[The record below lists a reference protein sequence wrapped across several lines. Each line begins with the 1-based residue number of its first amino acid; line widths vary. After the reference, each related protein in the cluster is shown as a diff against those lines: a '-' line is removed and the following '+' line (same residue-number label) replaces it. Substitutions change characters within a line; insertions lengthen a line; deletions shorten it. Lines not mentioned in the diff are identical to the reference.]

1 MRVATVTCREEE
13 FSIERD
19 QLNNVNDLAGSWC
32 FGSRIHFPLKSNVEK
47 LKDYDAV
54 WFTMSKQIREYE
66 LRWME
71 LLTQFKEKWPE
82 KKVILHQEGEAEFYL
97 MRPSTAWNIQ
107 RDWVLALKDKVDLL
121 LTHNARDASLYRYFM
136 DEGEVEPWR
145 TVQDIDK
152 ISPYVIPSG
161 EKVEKFT
168 GISTYDGRA
177 GGVVG
182 LAVASQASD
191 KITQITRSIYADD
204 REEVMC
210 ARFDVWPNV
219 TRQTGWFDWLKQV
232 AGIYVYLHPMP
243 AASAGRDTI
252 ACAALGIPVI
262 GNKNLDAQMHLF
274 PELAVDVYDARK
286 QEELVRELLYSRHPR
301 ERKASTGDNIESD
314 LFTSL
319 YDRSRNH
326 GLKHCKFYGIDYG
339 VERAKKIMQRLGW
352 E

>member
-1 MRVATVTCREEE
+1 MKIATISCRETE
-13 FSIERD
+13 FPIERD

-32 FGSRIHFPLKSNVEK
+32 FGSRIHFPLRANVEK

-107 RDWVLALKDKVDLL
+107 RDWVLTLKDKIDLL
-121 LTHNARDASLYRYFM
+121 LTHNARDASLYRYFV
-136 DEGEVEPWR
+136 DKGEVEAWR
-145 TVQDIDK
+145 TVQDVDK
-152 ISPYVIPSG
+152 ITPYLIPPS
-161 EKVEKFT
+161 EKAENI

-177 GGVVG
+177 GGLVG
-182 LAVASQASD
+182 LAVASKVYD
-191 KITQITRSIYADD
+191 RITQVTRSVYADGREGVFCD
-204 REEVMC
+204 RFGVC
-210 ARFDVWPNV
+210 PTV
-219 TRQTGWFDWLKQV
+219 TRQSGWFDWLKQITDV
-232 AGIYVYLHPMP
+232 YFYLHPMP

-274 PELAVDVYDARK
+274 PELAVDVYDTRK
-286 QEELVRELLYSRHPR
+286 QEELVRELLYSRQPRR
-301 ERKASTGDNIESD
+301 ERKVSSGDNIESD

-352 E
+352 